1 MSEENVEVMRVLY
14 ERLRQTGEP
23 DREVYAPDATFD
35 ASRLPGFGIYRGFD
49 EFYAAW
55 LPYRDTFDDWW
66 IEVDELLDGEGGC
79 VFAAV
84 RDGGRMKASGGEV
97 RQRVFHVSELRGGKT
112 VALTVFL
119 DRSEALEAAG
129 LEE

>member
-1 MSEENVEVMRVLY
+1 MSQENVEIVRGMY
-14 ERLRQTGEP
+14 EYLNRTGEAN
-23 DREVYAPDATFD
+23 REDFGLDAMFD

-55 LPYRDTFDDWW
+55 REYRDTFDEWW
-66 IEVDELLDGEGGC
+66 IEVEELLDGPGDR

-97 RQRVFHVSELRGGKT
+97 RQQAFHVSKLRAGKT
-112 VALTVFL
+112 VAWTVFL
-119 DRSEALEAAG
+119 NRSEALEAAG
-129 LEE
+129 LRE